1 MGIRGP
7 GGPEVSRPARG
18 LAVLW
23 IDPGRKPVQLR
34 PVPDLARETLQGA
47 FGFEEFLEGQAEIV
61 EEILASRDG
70 LVVMP
75 TGGGKSLCYQLPAL
89 CLEGVTIV
97 VSPLIA
103 LMKDQVDALME
114 KGVAATLIN
123 STLSNPEQRER
134 IGRMIAGDYKLVY
147 VAPERFR
154 AEGFL
159 AAMREVKVALLAIDE
174 AHCLSQWGHD
184 FRPDYLR
191 LGKARANL
199 GGPQCVAFTAT
210 ATPVV
215 RKDIVSVLELDEP
228 FQIVTGFARANLSFN
243 ITPVETK
250 AAKFRRTR
258 EILDEHRT
266 GIVYCATRK
275 RVEEVAETLNSWGV
289 KCIGYHGGMTEEERE
304 ETQNRFIRREVDVA
318 VATNAFGMGIDRSDV
333 RFVIHFEVPGSVEAY
348 YQEAGRAGRDGEA
361 AHCELLWN
369 YADTRTQEFFLEG
382 ANPGYG
388 AICQVYQFLHDEADE
403 QQEVHATIEEITGA
417 VEVKNG
423 MAVSSALAALA
434 RAGYLERFDVPGQ
447 RRRGTRVRH
456 PEVQAGGLEIDR
468 AALEEKDRRD
478 RRKLQAMVELCY
490 GAGCRQRAILEYF
503 GEEEPGECGT
513 CDVCRSDYGTD
524 RRAPT
529 EAEDLVVRKVLSGV
543 ARMSRRVG
551 KDWEGIFG
559 RGRIVQMLT
568 GSKSQEILRVRL
580 HELSTYGILRGKG
593 TAFLN
598 ELFHSLHA
606 ADLLVTRRGEYPLVT
621 LTPKG
626 EQAMRGKIE
635 YSLIWPETLR
645 ESTAKG
651 SAARMEPGD
660 ELAPVDPVLYARL
673 KDLRTSLAQDHRLP
687 AYGVFS
693 NKTLE
698 DLARIRPTSEEEA
711 MGIKGVGAVKAE
723 RFLAPFLELFRAE
736 D

>member
-1 MGIRGP
+1 M
-7 GGPEVSRPARG
+7 
-18 LAVLW
+18 
-23 IDPGRKPVQLR
+23 QLR

-61 EEILASRDG
+61 EKILASRDG

-103 LMKDQVDALME
+103 LMKDQVDALVE

-123 STLSNPEQRER
+123 STLSHSEQRER
-134 IGRMIAGDYKLVY
+134 IERMIAGDYKLVY

-154 AEGFL
+154 AEGFVS
-159 AAMREVKVALLAIDE
+159 AMREVKVALFAIDE

-191 LGKARANL
+191 LGKARGTL
-199 GGPQCVAFTAT
+199 GSPQCVAFTAT

-215 RKDIVSVLELDEP
+215 RKDIVSVLELEEP

-258 EILDEHRT
+258 EVLEEHRT

-289 KCIGYHGGMTEEERE
+289 KCIGYHGGMKEEERE
-304 ETQNRFIRREVDVA
+304 DTQNRFIRREVDVA

-388 AICQVYQFLHDEADE
+388 TICQVYQFFHEEANE
-403 QQEVHATIEEITGA
+403 EQEVHASIEEITSA

-423 MAVSSALAALA
+423 MAVSSALAVLG
-434 RAGYLERFDVPGQ
+434 RAGYLERFNVPGQ
-447 RRRGTRVRH
+447 RRRGTRLRQ
-456 PEVQAGGLEIDR
+456 PEVQASGLEIDR
-468 AALEEKDRRD
+468 EALEEKERRD
-478 RRKLQAMVELCY
+478 RQKLQAMVGLCY

-529 EAEDLVVRKVLSGV
+529 GAEDLVVRKVLSGV
-543 ARMSRRVG
+543 ARMSRRTSKG
-551 KDWEGIFG
+551 WEGIFG

-568 GSKSQEILRVRL
+568 GSKSQEIMRVRL
-580 HELSTYGILRGKG
+580 HELSTYGILKGKG
-593 TAFLN
+593 TAYLN

-606 ADLLVTRRGEYPLVT
+606 AGLLVTQRGEYPLVT
-621 LTPKG
+621 LTSKG
-626 EQAMRGKIE
+626 EQAMKGEIE
-635 YSLIWPETLR
+635 YSLVWPETLR
-645 ESTAKG
+645 ESTAKSSG
-651 SAARMEPGD
+651 GGAEAEG
-660 ELAPVDPVLYARL
+660 ELPPLDPVLYARL
-673 KDLRTSLAQDHRLP
+673 KDLRTSLAKEHRLP
-687 AYGVFS
+687 LYGVFS

-723 RFLAPFLELFRAE
+723 RFLAPFLELFRVE
-736 D
+736 G

>member
-1 MGIRGP
+1 M
-7 GGPEVSRPARG
+7 
-18 LAVLW
+18 
-23 IDPGRKPVQLR
+23 QLR

-61 EEILASRDG
+61 EKILASRDG

-103 LMKDQVDALME
+103 LMKDQVDALVE

-123 STLSNPEQRER
+123 STLSHSEQRER
-134 IGRMIAGDYKLVY
+134 IERMIAGDYKLVY

-154 AEGFL
+154 AEGFVS
-159 AAMREVKVALLAIDE
+159 AMREVKVALFAIDE

-191 LGKARANL
+191 LGKARGTL
-199 GGPQCVAFTAT
+199 GSPQCVAFTAT

-215 RKDIVSVLELDEP
+215 RKDIVSVLELEEP

-258 EILDEHRT
+258 EVLEEHRT

-289 KCIGYHGGMTEEERE
+289 KCIGYHGGMKEEERE
-304 ETQNRFIRREVDVA
+304 DTQNRFIRREVDVA

-382 ANPGYG
+382 GNPGYG
-388 AICQVYQFLHDEADE
+388 TICQVYQFFHEEANE
-403 QQEVHATIEEITGA
+403 EQEVHASIEEITSA

-423 MAVSSALAALA
+423 MAVSSALAVLG
-434 RAGYLERFDVPGQ
+434 RAGYLERFNVPGQ
-447 RRRGTRVRH
+447 RRRGTRLRQ
-456 PEVQAGGLEIDR
+456 PEVQASGLEIDR
-468 AALEEKDRRD
+468 EALEEKERRD
-478 RRKLQAMVELCY
+478 RQKLQAMVGLCY

-529 EAEDLVVRKVLSGV
+529 GAEDLVVRKVLSGV
-543 ARMSRRVG
+543 ARMSRRTSKG
-551 KDWEGIFG
+551 WEGIFG

-568 GSKSQEILRVRL
+568 GSKSQEIMRVRL
-580 HELSTYGILRGKG
+580 HELSTYGILKGKG
-593 TAFLN
+593 TAYLN

-606 ADLLVTRRGEYPLVT
+606 AGLLVTQRGEYPLVT
-621 LTPKG
+621 LTSKG
-626 EQAMRGKIE
+626 EQAMKGEIE
-635 YSLIWPETLR
+635 YSLVWPETLR
-645 ESTAKG
+645 ESTAKSSG
-651 SAARMEPGD
+651 GGAEAEG
-660 ELAPVDPVLYARL
+660 ELPPLDPVLYARL
-673 KDLRTSLAQDHRLP
+673 KDLRTSLAKEHRLP
-687 AYGVFS
+687 LYGVFS

-723 RFLAPFLELFRAE
+723 RFLAPFLELFRVE
-736 D
+736 G

>member
-1 MGIRGP
+1 M
-7 GGPEVSRPARG
+7 
-18 LAVLW
+18 
-23 IDPGRKPVQLR
+23 
-34 PVPDLARETLQGA
+34 PDLARETLQGA

-61 EEILASRDG
+61 EKILASRDG

-103 LMKDQVDALME
+103 LMKDQVDALVE

-123 STLSNPEQRER
+123 STLSHSEQRER
-134 IGRMIAGDYKLVY
+134 IERMIAGDYKLVY

-154 AEGFL
+154 AEGFVS
-159 AAMREVKVALLAIDE
+159 AMREVKVALFAIDE

-191 LGKARANL
+191 LGKARGTL
-199 GGPQCVAFTAT
+199 GSPQCVAFTAT

-215 RKDIVSVLELDEP
+215 RKDIVSVLELEEP

-258 EILDEHRT
+258 EVLEEHRT

-289 KCIGYHGGMTEEERE
+289 KCIGYHGGMKEEERE
-304 ETQNRFIRREVDVA
+304 DTQNRFIRREVDVA

-382 ANPGYG
+382 GNPGYG
-388 AICQVYQFLHDEADE
+388 TICQVYQFFHEEANE
-403 QQEVHATIEEITGA
+403 EQEVHASIEEITSA
-417 VEVKNG
+417 VEVEIG
-423 MAVSSALAALA
+423 MAVSSALAVLG
-434 RAGYLERFDVPGQ
+434 RAGYLERFNVPGQ
-447 RRRGTRVRH
+447 RRRGTRLRQ
-456 PEVQAGGLEIDR
+456 PEVQASGLEIDR
-468 AALEEKDRRD
+468 EALEEKERRD
-478 RRKLQAMVELCY
+478 RQKLQAMVGLCY

-529 EAEDLVVRKVLSGV
+529 GAEDLVVRKVLSGV
-543 ARMSRRVG
+543 ARMSRRTSKG
-551 KDWEGIFG
+551 WEGIFG

-568 GSKSQEILRVRL
+568 GSKSQEIMRVRL
-580 HELSTYGILRGKG
+580 HELSTYGILKGKG
-593 TAFLN
+593 TAYLN

-606 ADLLVTRRGEYPLVT
+606 AGLLVTQRGEYPLVT
-621 LTPKG
+621 LTSKG
-626 EQAMRGKIE
+626 EQAMKGEIE
-635 YSLIWPETLR
+635 YSLVWPETLR
-645 ESTAKG
+645 ESTAKSPG
-651 SAARMEPGD
+651 AGAEGARLP
-660 ELAPVDPVLYARL
+660 LDPVLYAR
-673 KDLRTSLAQDHRLP
+673 
-687 AYGVFS
+687 
-693 NKTLE
+693 
-698 DLARIRPTSEEEA
+698 
-711 MGIKGVGAVKAE
+711 
-723 RFLAPFLELFRAE
+723 
-736 D
+736 

>member
-1 MGIRGP
+1 
-7 GGPEVSRPARG
+7 
-18 LAVLW
+18 
-23 IDPGRKPVQLR
+23 
-34 PVPDLARETLQGA
+34 
-47 FGFEEFLEGQAEIV
+47 
-61 EEILASRDG
+61 
-70 LVVMP
+70 
-75 TGGGKSLCYQLPAL
+75 
-89 CLEGVTIV
+89 
-97 VSPLIA
+97 
-103 LMKDQVDALME
+103 
-114 KGVAATLIN
+114 
-123 STLSNPEQRER
+123 
-134 IGRMIAGDYKLVY
+134 LVY

-159 AAMREVKVALLAIDE
+159 TAMREVKVALLAIDE

-258 EILDEHRT
+258 EVLEEHRT

-382 ANPGYG
+382 GNPGYG
-388 AICQVYQFLHDEADE
+388 TICQVYQFFHEEANE
-403 QQEVHATIEEITGA
+403 EQEVHASIEEITSA

-423 MAVSSALAALA
+423 MAVSSALAVLG
-434 RAGYLERFDVPGQ
+434 RAGYLERFNVPGQ
-447 RRRGTRVRH
+447 RRRGTRLRQ
-456 PEVQAGGLEIDR
+456 PEVQASGLEIDR
-468 AALEEKDRRD
+468 EALEEKERRD
-478 RRKLQAMVELCY
+478 RQKLQAMVGLCY

-529 EAEDLVVRKVLSGV
+529 GAEDLVVRKVLSGV
-543 ARMSRRVG
+543 ARMSRRTSKG
-551 KDWEGIFG
+551 WEGIFG

-568 GSKSQEILRVRL
+568 GSKSQEIMRVRL
-580 HELSTYGILRGKG
+580 HELSTYGILKGKG
-593 TAFLN
+593 TAYLN

-606 ADLLVTRRGEYPLVT
+606 AGLLVTQRGEYP
-621 LTPKG
+621 
-626 EQAMRGKIE
+626 
-635 YSLIWPETLR
+635 
-645 ESTAKG
+645 
-651 SAARMEPGD
+651 
-660 ELAPVDPVLYARL
+660 
-673 KDLRTSLAQDHRLP
+673 
-687 AYGVFS
+687 
-693 NKTLE
+693 
-698 DLARIRPTSEEEA
+698 
-711 MGIKGVGAVKAE
+711 
-723 RFLAPFLELFRAE
+723 
-736 D
+736 

>member
-1 MGIRGP
+1 M
-7 GGPEVSRPARG
+7 
-18 LAVLW
+18 
-23 IDPGRKPVQLR
+23 QLR

-103 LMKDQVDALME
+103 LMKDQVDALVE

-123 STLSNPEQRER
+123 STLSHSEQRER
-134 IGRMIAGDYKLVY
+134 IERMIAGDYKLVY

-154 AEGFL
+154 AEGFVS
-159 AAMREVKVALLAIDE
+159 AMREVKVALFAIDE

-191 LGKARANL
+191 LGKARGVL
-199 GGPQCVAFTAT
+199 GSPQCVAFTAT

-215 RKDIVSVLELDEP
+215 RKDIVSVLELEEP
-228 FQIVTGFARANLSFN
+228 FEIVTGFARANLSFN

-258 EILDEHRT
+258 EVLEEHRT

-289 KCIGYHGGMTEEERE
+289 KCIGYHGGMKEEERE
-304 ETQNRFIRREVDVA
+304 DAQNQFIRREVDVA

-388 AICQVYQFLHDEADE
+388 TICQVYQFFHEEANE
-403 QQEVHATIEEITGA
+403 EQEVHASIEEITSA

-423 MAVSSALAALA
+423 MAVSSALAVLG
-434 RAGYLERFDVPGQ
+434 RAGYLERFNVPGQ
-447 RRRGTRVRH
+447 RRRGTRLRQ
-456 PEVQAGGLEIDR
+456 PEVQASGLEIDR
-468 AALEEKDRRD
+468 EALEEKERRD
-478 RRKLQAMVELCY
+478 RQKLQAMVGLCY

-529 EAEDLVVRKVLSGV
+529 GAEDLVVRKVLSGV
-543 ARMSRRVG
+543 ARMSRRTSKG
-551 KDWEGIFG
+551 WEGIFG

-568 GSKSQEILRVRL
+568 GSKSQEIMRVRL
-580 HELSTYGILRGKG
+580 HELSTYGILKGKG
-593 TAFLN
+593 TAYLN

-606 ADLLVTRRGEYPLVT
+606 AGLLVTQRGEYPLVT
-621 LTPKG
+621 LTSKG
-626 EQAMRGKIE
+626 EQAMKGEIE
-635 YSLIWPETLR
+635 YSLVWPETLR
-645 ESTAKG
+645 ESTAKSSG
-651 SAARMEPGD
+651 GGAEAEG
-660 ELAPVDPVLYARL
+660 ELPPLDPVLYARL
-673 KDLRTSLAQDHRLP
+673 KDLRTSLAKEHRLP
-687 AYGVFS
+687 SYGVFS

-723 RFLAPFLELFRAE
+723 RFLAPFLELFRVE
-736 D
+736 G